1 MKKFTIFKTPKKN
14 MFKLWHHLKPK
25 KKKQNKNNLRRRL
38 HWKKKVV
45 KVEKGEMDGNEENR
59 KIGKICGSFNCAF
72 HGETELKFVKNVTK
86 QGKILVFTMC
96 L

>member
-1 MKKFTIFKTPKKN
+1 
-14 MFKLWHHLKPK
+14 
-25 KKKQNKNNLRRRL
+25 
-38 HWKKKVV
+38 VV